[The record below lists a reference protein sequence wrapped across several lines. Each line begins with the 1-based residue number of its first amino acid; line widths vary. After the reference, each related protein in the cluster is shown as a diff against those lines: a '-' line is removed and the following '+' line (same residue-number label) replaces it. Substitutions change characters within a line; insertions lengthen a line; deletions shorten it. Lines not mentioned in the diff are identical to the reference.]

1 MVSLKMKVV
10 GFEEESKS
18 LIVAFASDET
28 ASNNP
33 EDYTSFAYQPIDMWP
48 GETNAEQLKKNIA
61 LTGVSH
67 ASQQAL
73 REQNTASEELV
84 AELKSWVGQTFTF
97 NANDLTVPAPFETPF
112 HTV

>member
-28 ASNNP
+28 LSSNP

-48 GETNAEQLKKNIA
+48 GENNAEQLKKNIA
-61 LTGVSH
+61 ITGISH
-67 ASQQAL
+67 TTQQAL
-73 REQNTASEELV
+73 REQNPASEELLD
-84 AELKSWVGQTFTF
+84 ELKSWVGQTFTF
-97 NANDLTVPAPFETPF
+97 NANELTVPAPSETPF